1 MEETVRE
8 RFAHAGCSGAM
19 PWGAP
24 VQVQARLDFS
34 AAPGLYHQF
43 LREIRLGR
51 VTEREE
57 GLFYE
62 AEVNDP
68 LELLPL
74 LRSYAPWLQILP
86 GEHGLDVRLQE
97 DLEQM
102 RRAAEEMD
110 HEAI

>member
-1 MEETVRE
+1 
-8 RFAHAGCSGAM
+8 M

-24 VQVQARLDFS
+24 VRVEARLDFS
-34 AAPGLYHQF
+34 DAPGLYHQF

-51 VTEREE
+51 VSEREE

-74 LRSYAPWLQILP
+74 LRSYAPWLRILP
-86 GEHGLDVRLQE
+86 GEHGLDVRLRE